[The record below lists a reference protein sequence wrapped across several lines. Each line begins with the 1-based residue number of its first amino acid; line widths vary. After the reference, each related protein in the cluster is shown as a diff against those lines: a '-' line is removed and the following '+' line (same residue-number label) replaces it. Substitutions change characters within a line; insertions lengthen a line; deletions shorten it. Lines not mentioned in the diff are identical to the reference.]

1 MTLGIIAAHAGR
13 YVDRPACTRYTAGV
27 PEARRR
33 AGCAEGQGS
42 VESGEIEITSLRS
55 GARHPQHRRPASTWR
70 RLLVTCG
77 CALAL
82 LLAVTGLLLATQPN
96 PRTTLDTLLGIPS
109 PTATAP
115 LALGTSIFFVAHRVP
130 WGVLTIDSTR
140 NDIADI
146 DIVASLPNDPLDGS
160 PDFLLDRGRHQVV
173 YNAPPFAPLRCVVT
187 VPAAAR
193 DTCPLATPDE
203 TQSQRY
209 IVGAARILDLGAT
222 LANLPAQSLADLKT
236 AAAAAISLSTPTI
249 LARAGEHYL
258 GTDSQTHTF
267 AQDAQ
272 ATLFRAPW
280 TGTPV
285 FGQTDCHFLCPST
298 QDGSGGITAWNVGA
312 QVRQGYHYTAAAPG
326 GAVPDD
332 TPLACTPASS
342 NQPYC
347 PILDQVELAVTW
359 AGRWQVSLAAT
370 PQQSLTCQAASE
382 LLSIWMYGA
391 VGGGAYSPPMQPVPP
406 VAAANPVE
414 GCVAGVQ
421 IQQPSGTVTIE
432 LLYRF
437 GVLLTLD
444 AAGSAAFPYL
454 PSADAPEQALAQQIL
469 AHKA

>member
-1 MTLGIIAAHAGR
+1 M
-13 YVDRPACTRYTAGV
+13 
-27 PEARRR
+27 
-33 AGCAEGQGS
+33 
-42 VESGEIEITSLRS
+42 
-55 GARHPQHRRPASTWR
+55 
-70 RLLVTCG
+70 
-77 CALAL
+77 
-82 LLAVTGLLLATQPN
+82 TGLLLATQPN
-96 PRTTLDTLLGIPS
+96 PRATLDTLLGIPS

-115 LALGTSIFFVAHRVP
+115 LALGASIFFVAHRVP
-130 WGVLTIDSTR
+130 WGVLTIDGTR

-146 DIVASLPNDPLDGS
+146 DIAESQPNEPPTGS
-160 PDFLLDRGRHQVV
+160 PDFILARGSHQVV

-187 VPAAAR
+187 VPAAAH

-203 TQSQRY
+203 TESQRY

-222 LANLPAQSLADLKT
+222 LANLPAQSLADLK
-236 AAAAAISLSTPTI
+236 AAATAAISFSTPTI
-249 LARAGEHYL
+249 LARADEHYL
-258 GTDSQTHTF
+258 GADGQTHTF

-280 TGTPV
+280 TGTPA
-285 FGQTDCHFLCPST
+285 FGQTGCQFLCPST
-298 QDGSGGITAWNVGA
+298 QNSGSGITAWNISA
-312 QVRQGYHYTAAAPG
+312 QIRQGYHYTAAAPG

-332 TPLACTPASS
+332 TPLACVPASG

-359 AGRWQVSLAAT
+359 TGSWQVALAAT
-370 PQQSLTCQAASE
+370 PQESPTCRAASE

-391 VGGGAYSPPMQPVPP
+391 VGGGAYSPPMQPVAP

-444 AAGSAAFPYL
+444 AAGSVTFPYL
-454 PSADAPEQALAQQIL
+454 PSADAQEQALAQQIL
-469 AHKA
+469 AHQA